1 MKFCAPTLHN
11 PESPEFPT
19 PLPCTT
25 PLDPRTVTPV
35 YWALSPGLS
44 FETWHWH
51 WGRVRG
57 GNWAPGS
64 CCHSSRPPGRA
75 GGPGRAPLLLADRTV
90 QPPHTSAANS
100 PRSLNPSLRAGA
112 PGRPLAC
119 SVVLVCP
126 EL

>member
-11 PESPEFPT
+11 PASPEFPT
-19 PLPCTT
+19 PPLCTT
-25 PLDPRTVTPV
+25 PLDPRTVAPV

-64 CCHSSRPPGRA
+64 CCHSSRPPG
-75 GGPGRAPLLLADRTV
+75 
-90 QPPHTSAANS
+90 
-100 PRSLNPSLRAGA
+100 
-112 PGRPLAC
+112 
-119 SVVLVCP
+119 
-126 EL
+126 